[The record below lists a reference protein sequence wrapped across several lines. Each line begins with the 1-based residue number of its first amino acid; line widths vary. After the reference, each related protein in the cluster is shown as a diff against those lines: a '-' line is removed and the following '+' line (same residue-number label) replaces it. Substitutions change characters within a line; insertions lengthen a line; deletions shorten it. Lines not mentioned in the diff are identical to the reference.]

1 MVQKTAPG
9 GCYRARPLFQLP
21 DCQGSENSTI
31 TSAASENGT
40 GQLLHS
46 TATETIDASG
56 PATEQSWIFVGGSE
70 PTSEKSSGPPTPDID
85 VSMAFH
91 IPIIEVAFKGG
102 MWWSIPPDTSAA
114 IFALC
119 DAAKEP
125 VYTWDWGES
134 GQAAWEPDGAE
145 TFINHYIIDFTRN
158 RQTNRDSG
166 RMRAIRVIWIPRRDA
181 MPQWTGELPG

>member
-1 MVQKTAPG
+1 MVQKTALG
-9 GCYRARPLFQLP
+9 RWYRARPLFQLP
-21 DCQGSENSTI
+21 FCHGSENSTI
-31 TSAASENGT
+31 SSAASENGT
-40 GQLLHS
+40 GPLLQS
-46 TATETIDASG
+46 TATETIDSSG
-56 PATEQSWIFVGGSE
+56 PATEQSWIVVGGSE
-70 PTSEKSSGPPTPDID
+70 PTSENSSGPPTPDID
-85 VSMAFH
+85 VNMPFH

-145 TFINHYIIDFTRN
+145 TFINHYIIDFTRK
-158 RQTNRDSG
+158 RQTNRDSR
-166 RMRAIRVIWIPRRDA
+166 RMRAIRVIWITGRDA